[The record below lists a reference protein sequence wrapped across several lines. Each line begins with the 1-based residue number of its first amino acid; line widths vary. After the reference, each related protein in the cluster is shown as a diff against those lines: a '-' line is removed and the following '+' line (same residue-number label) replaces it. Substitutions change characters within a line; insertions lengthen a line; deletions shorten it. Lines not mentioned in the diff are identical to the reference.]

1 MMRTATVR
9 QLRTETS
16 ALMRG
21 REPVIITSHGK
32 PASLLLN
39 LEGEP
44 RNDLERLAK
53 RQMFIEMMKPIWK
66 KLDGVTEK
74 ELEDDFK
81 TWRKSQHRSR

>member
-1 MMRTATVR
+1 MRTATVR
-9 QLRTETS
+9 QLRSETS

-44 RNDLERLAK
+44 RNELERLAK
-53 RQMFIEMMKPIWK
+53 RQLFIEMMKPIWK
-66 KLDGVTEK
+66 KLDRVTEK

>member
-53 RQMFIEMMKPIWK
+53 RQLFIEMMKPIWK
-66 KLDGVTEK
+66 NLEGVTEK

-81 TWRKSQHRSR
+81 TWRKSQRRSR